1 MHLTF
6 RQIEVFNAV
15 ARLQNY
21 TRAAENLHMSQPAVS
36 MQIKQLE
43 ESVGL
48 PLFEQVGKKA
58 ASSAICPF
66 KG

>member
-1 MHLTF
+1 MHLTL

-21 TRAAENLHMSQPAVS
+21 TRAAETLHMTQPAVS

-43 ESVGL
+43 DSVERVKTYNIL
-48 PLFEQVGKKA
+48 KK
-58 ASSAICPF
+58 CF
-66 KG
+66 